1 MAGMTNSPSHALVRT
16 RLKTRHA
23 LLLAALANEPNVH
36 RAAAQLGM
44 TQPAAS
50 RLLKE
55 LEGMLDVVLFERH
68 SRGMRPTWY
77 GEIMIRHAQSILAS
91 MDRAQDEIAGFREGL
106 SGVVRLGA
114 ILGPGAALIPRVIA
128 RLHEVAPDVQVSV
141 AVDVSGHLNAQLQEG
156 LLDILVARL
165 VEDQDNQSIQFEYMG
180 TESISVVARLGHPL
194 MQAKNLTL
202 RDLMQTRW
210 ILPPPGGVLRPKF
223 EMLCRQAGL
232 EPPVNVVETVALPV
246 INNLIEQ
253 TDMVAAIG
261 TEVANH
267 YAKYGMLGFLP
278 IDIEC
283 HMEPY
288 GIITRRDTALP
299 PCALA
304 VLSLLREEAA
314 ALLS

>member
-1 MAGMTNSPSHALVRT
+1 MTNSPSHALVRN

-23 LLLAALANEPNVH
+23 LLLVALADTLNVR

-55 LEGMLDVVLFERH
+55 MEDMLNVELFERL

-77 GEIMIRHAQSILAS
+77 GEIMIRHARAILSS
-91 MDRAQDEIAGFREGL
+91 MDQAQEEIAGFREGL
-106 SGVVRLGA
+106 AGVVRLGA
-114 ILGPGAALIPRVIA
+114 ILGPGATLIPKVIA
-128 RLHEVAPDVQVSV
+128 RLQAFAPNVQVSV
-141 AVDVSGHLNAQLQEG
+141 VMDVSGRLNTQLQEG

-165 VEDQDNQSIQFEYMG
+165 VADQDNHLANFEYAG

-194 MQAKNLTL
+194 MQAQNLTL

-210 ILPPPGGVLRPKF
+210 ILPPPGGLLRPKF
-223 EMLCRQAGL
+223 ELLCRQAGL
-232 EPPVNVVETVALPV
+232 EPPQNAVETVALPV
-246 INNLIEQ
+246 ISNLIEQ

-261 TEVANH
+261 TAVANH

-278 IDIEC
+278 IDIDC
-283 HMEPY
+283 NMEPY
-288 GIITRRDTALP
+288 GIITRRGAALP
-299 PCALA
+299 PCVVAVLELLRAEALA
-304 VLSLLREEAA
+304 ARMT
-314 ALLS
+314 